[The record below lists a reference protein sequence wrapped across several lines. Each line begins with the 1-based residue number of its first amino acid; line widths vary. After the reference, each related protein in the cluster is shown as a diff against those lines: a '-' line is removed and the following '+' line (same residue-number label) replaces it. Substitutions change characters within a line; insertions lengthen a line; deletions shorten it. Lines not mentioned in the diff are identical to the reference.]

1 MLPKRTKFYIIRN
14 ERKRINQRCSTRHE
28 SRDKH
33 NSDVDEILR
42 LNGYPQ
48 HILETLQ
55 KEVSTYISYNSSQ
68 QQQQTISIFCE
79 WVNFLILIFILWT
92 HTHTHIHTQRLIH
105 WTGCFR
111 KRNTKN
117 ATQKTQH
124 VRQHIAYRH
133 KNSLS
138 PLSIVERYREI
149 YLSISRIICQRIQRV
164 NMRYT
169 TNAFTCNINYSLS
182 FSFAYSISP

>member
-1 MLPKRTKFYIIRN
+1 MKLPLTKDGDTEFEFYKKKAKQLIFIHHKSVLPKRTKFYIIRN

-79 WVNFLILIFILWT
+79 
-92 HTHTHIHTQRLIH
+92 
-105 WTGCFR
+105 
-111 KRNTKN
+111 
-117 ATQKTQH
+117 
-124 VRQHIAYRH
+124 
-133 KNSLS
+133 
-138 PLSIVERYREI
+138 
-149 YLSISRIICQRIQRV
+149 
-164 NMRYT
+164 
-169 TNAFTCNINYSLS
+169 
-182 FSFAYSISP
+182 